1 MPSNNS
7 ILRIGVV
14 AGEAS
19 GDLLGARL
27 IKSLQRHL
35 PNARFEGVCGPEMK
49 ALGCHSLFPLERL
62 SVMGLTEVLARYLDL
77 RRARTQVIRHFQD
90 KPPDLFIGI
99 DSPGFNLGI
108 EHALRRRAIPTV
120 HYVSPQVW
128 AWRTWR
134 VRKIRAAVDLM
145 LTLFPFEEQFYR
157 EHNVPAKFVG
167 HPLADEISG
176 EYDPKQYRAR
186 LKLPVDQR
194 TIALLPGS
202 RVTELN
208 AHADLFVKTAMWLH
222 ERNPQIQFV
231 VPFVNRATRLI
242 FEDAVKRNAAWDLP
256 ITRIHGH
263 SRDAMAA
270 SDVVLLASGTATLE
284 ALLLRR
290 LMVVTYRVS
299 PLSYWLIK
307 KFSHVKLYAMPNHLA
322 GSEVVPERLQSE
334 AQPKNLGLAVERFLH
349 YPGQGVRVMR
359 AYEKIHAELR
369 GHGSEQAALAITALL
384 ERHAYAAKG

>member
-1 MPSNNS
+1 MSDNHTT
-7 ILRIGVV
+7 LRIGVV

-27 IKSLQRHL
+27 IKSLLRRYPHAQ
-35 PNARFEGVCGPEMK
+35 FEGVCGPEMK
-49 ALGCHSLFPLERL
+49 AQGCRTLFPMERL
-62 SVMGLTEVLARYLDL
+62 SVMGLTEVLSRYWDL
-77 RRARTQVIRHFQD
+77 RRARRQLIRHFLA

-108 EHALRRRAIPTV
+108 ERRLRDAGIRTV

-145 LTLFPFEEQFYR
+145 LVLFPFEEQFYR
-157 EHNVPAKFVG
+157 IHDVPVKFVG
-167 HPLADEISG
+167 HPLADEIDG
-176 EYDPKQYRAR
+176 TRPAREFRER
-186 LKLPVDQR
+186 LKLPVDKR

-208 AHADLFVKTAMWLH
+208 AHADLFVRTAIWMFKRDPEL
-222 ERNPQIQFV
+222 QFV

-242 FEDAVKRNAAWDLP
+242 FEETIKRHQAWDLP
-256 ITRIHGH
+256 ITRVHGH

-270 SDVVLLASGTATLE
+270 GDVILLASGTATLE

-290 LMVVTYRVS
+290 VMVVTYKVS
-299 PLSYWLIK
+299 PITYWLIK
-307 KFSHVKLYAMPNHLA
+307 QFSHVKLYAMPNHLA
-322 GSEVVPERLQSE
+322 GREIVPELLQGE
-334 AQPKNLGLAVERFLH
+334 AVPEKLGLAVERFLT
-349 YPGQGVRVMR
+349 YSGQAVSVLR
-359 AYEKIHAELR
+359 AYEAIHQTLR
-369 GHGSEQAALAITALL
+369 CDASVQAARAIECLL
-384 ERHAYAAKG
+384 QGVAERAA

>member
-1 MPSNNS
+1 MSSNNS
-7 ILRIGVV
+7 ILRIGLV

-49 ALGCHSLFPLERL
+49 ALGCDSLFPMERL

-77 RRARTQVIRHFQD
+77 RRARAQVIRYFHHH
-90 KPPDLFIGI
+90 PPDLFIGI
-99 DSPGFNLGI
+99 DSPGFNLEI
-108 EHALRRRAIPTV
+108 EHALRRRGIPTV

-145 LTLFPFEEQFYR
+145 LTLFPFEERFYR

-176 EYDPKQYRAR
+176 EYDPKEYRAR
-186 LKLPVDQR
+186 LKLPIDQR

-208 AHADLFVKTAMWLH
+208 AHADLFVKTAMWMH
-222 ERNPQIQFV
+222 KRNSQIQFV

-242 FEDAVKRNAAWDLP
+242 F
-256 ITRIHGH
+256 
-263 SRDAMAA
+263 
-270 SDVVLLASGTATLE
+270 
-284 ALLLRR
+284 
-290 LMVVTYRVS
+290 
-299 PLSYWLIK
+299 
-307 KFSHVKLYAMPNHLA
+307 
-322 GSEVVPERLQSE
+322 
-334 AQPKNLGLAVERFLH
+334 
-349 YPGQGVRVMR
+349 
-359 AYEKIHAELR
+359 
-369 GHGSEQAALAITALL
+369 
-384 ERHAYAAKG
+384 

>member
-1 MPSNNS
+1 MADNKTT
-7 ILRIGVV
+7 LRIGVV

-27 IKSLQRHL
+27 IKSLQRHY
-35 PNARFEGVCGPEMK
+35 PHARFEGVCGPEMK
-49 ALGCHSLFPLERL
+49 AHGCHSLFPMERL
-62 SVMGLTEVLARYLDL
+62 SVMGLTEILSRYLDL
-77 RRARTQVIRHFQD
+77 RRARKQIIRHFIAD
-90 KPPDLFIGI
+90 PPDLFIGI

-108 EHALRRRAIPTV
+108 ERVLRRAGIRTV

-145 LTLFPFEEQFYR
+145 LVLFPFEEQFYR
-157 EHNVPAKFVG
+157 DHGVPVKFVG
-167 HPLADEISG
+167 HPLADEIDSTLSAA
-176 EYDPKQYRAR
+176 EYRAR
-186 LKLPVDQR
+186 LKLPAEKR

-208 AHADLFVKTAMWLH
+208 AHADLFVRTALWMFNRDPEL
-222 ERNPQIQFV
+222 QFV
-231 VPFVNRATRLI
+231 VPFVNRATRSI
-242 FEDAVKRNAAWDLP
+242 FEEAIKRHQAWDLP
-256 ITRIHGH
+256 ITRVHGH

-270 SDVVLLASGTATLE
+270 ADVILLASGTATLE

-299 PLSYWLIK
+299 AVSYWLIR

-322 GSEVVPERLQSE
+322 GREVVPELLQADAVPE
-334 AQPKNLGLAVERFLH
+334 KLGQTLERFLA
-349 YPGQGVRVMR
+349 YPGQAVSVLR
-359 AYEKIHAELR
+359 AYDAIYKTLR
-369 GHGSEQAALAITALL
+369 CNASEQAASAIQGLL
-384 ERHAYAAKG
+384 QDKVGHAA

>member
-1 MPSNNS
+1 MSSNHPV
-7 ILRIGVV
+7 LRIGVV

-27 IKSLQRHL
+27 MLSLQRHL
-35 PNARFEGVCGPEMK
+35 PHARFEGVCGPEMK
-49 ALGCHSLFPLERL
+49 ALGCHSLFPMERL

-77 RRARTQVIRHFQD
+77 RRARAQVLRHFRDQ
-90 KPPDLFIGI
+90 PPHLFIGI

-108 EHALRRRAIPTV
+108 EYALHRRAIPTV
-120 HYVSPQVW
+120 HYISPQVW

-145 LTLFPFEEQFYR
+145 LTLFPFEQQFYR
-157 EHNVPAKFVG
+157 AHNVPATFVG

-176 EYDPKQYRAR
+176 DYDPKEYRAR
-186 LKLPVDQR
+186 LKLPIDQR

-208 AHADLFVKTAMWLH
+208 AHADLFVKTALWIH
-222 ERNPQIQFV
+222 QRNPQLQFV

-242 FEDAVKRNAAWDLP
+242 FEDAIKRHAAWDLP

-299 PLSYWLIK
+299 PLTYWLIK

-322 GSEVVPERLQSE
+322 GSEIVPERLQAD
-334 AQPKNLGLAVERFLH
+334 AQPEKLGLALERFLN
-349 YPGQGVRVMR
+349 YPGQGVSVMR

-369 GHGSEQAALAITALL
+369 GRGSEQAALAITELL
-384 ERHAYAAKG
+384 ERHARVASA

>member
-1 MPSNNS
+1 MSSNQS

-27 IKSLQRHL
+27 IQSLQRHL

-49 ALGCHSLFPLERL
+49 ALGCHSLFPIERL

-90 KPPDLFIGI
+90 NPPDLFIGI
-99 DSPGFNLGI
+99 DSPGFNLAI
-108 EHALRRRAIPTV
+108 EHALRRRGILTV

-134 VRKIRAAVDLM
+134 VRKIRTAVDLM
-145 LTLFPFEEQFYR
+145 LTLFPFEERFYR

-176 EYDPKQYRAR
+176 EYDPKVYRAR
-186 LKLPVDQR
+186 LKLPIDQR

-242 FEDAVKRNAAWDLP
+242 FEDAVKRHAAWDLP
-256 ITRIHGH
+256 ITRLHGH

-299 PLSYWLIK
+299 SLSYWLIK

-359 AYEKIHAELR
+359 AYEKIHEELR

-384 ERHAYAAKG
+384 ERHAHAANG

>member
-1 MPSNNS
+1 MPDNKS

-27 IKSLQRHL
+27 VKSLQRHY

-49 ALGCHSLFPLERL
+49 AHGCHSLFPMERL

-77 RRARTQVIRHFQD
+77 RRARQQVIRHFLAN
-90 KPPDLFIGI
+90 PPDLFIGI

-108 EHALRRRAIPTV
+108 ERVLRRAGIRTV

-145 LTLFPFEEQFYR
+145 LVLFPFEEQFYR
-157 EHNVPAKFVG
+157 EHGVAVKFVG
-167 HPLADEISG
+167 HPLADEIDG
-176 EYDPKQYRAR
+176 ARDAREFRVR
-186 LKLPVDQR
+186 LKLPLEKR
-194 TIALLPGS
+194 TVALLPGS

-208 AHADLFVKTAMWLH
+208 AHADLFVRTALWMFQRDPEL
-222 ERNPQIQFV
+222 QFV

-242 FEDAVKRNAAWDLP
+242 FEEAIKRHAAWDLP
-256 ITRIHGH
+256 ITRVHGH

-270 SDVVLLASGTATLE
+270 ADVILLASGTATLE

-290 LMVVTYRVS
+290 VMVVTYRVS
-299 PLSYWLIK
+299 ALSAWLIR

-322 GSEVVPERLQSE
+322 GREVVPELLQADAVPE
-334 AQPKNLGLAVERFLH
+334 KLGLTVERFLT
-349 YPGQGVRVMR
+349 YPGQAVSVMR
-359 AYEKIHAELR
+359 AYEAIHKTLR
-369 GHGSEQAALAITALL
+369 CNASEQAALAIQGLL
-384 ERHAYAAKG
+384 EDSTHHAA